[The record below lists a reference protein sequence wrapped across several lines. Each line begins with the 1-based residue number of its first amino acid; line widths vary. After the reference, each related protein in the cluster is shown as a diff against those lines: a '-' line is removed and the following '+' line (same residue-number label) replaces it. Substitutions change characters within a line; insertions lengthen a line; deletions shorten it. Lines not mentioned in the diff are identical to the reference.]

1 MNVRGMYE
9 NELYKEIV
17 EYYMIMVVLF
27 YKQSIV

>member
-1 MNVRGMYE
+1 MNVREMYE